1 MDLVDARFIAF
12 AAIGALFIVTPG
24 PDTALTIRN
33 ALIYGARGAA
43 RSTLGI
49 ALGSAAWAIAS
60 VAGVAIVLE
69 ASLVA
74 FTALKLAGAAYLV
87 YIGLRS
93 FRAATTTPQTARLRG
108 GGPFTQGLLSNLLN
122 PKAAV
127 FFVTVLPQFVVAGD
141 EPVRFALM
149 LAVYEAL
156 LVLWL
161 DLYGVVVAR
170 AGRTRVGERIRVAL
184 QRLTGIVLV
193 ALGLRLAI
201 ERR

>member
-1 MDLVDARFIAF
+1 MDLFDARFIAF
-12 AAIGALFIVTPG
+12 VAIGMLFIVTPG
-24 PDTALTIRN
+24 PDTALTIRS
-33 ALIYGARGAA
+33 ALVYGARGAA

-69 ASLVA
+69 TSLVA
-74 FTALKLAGAAYLV
+74 FTVLKLAGAAYLV

-93 FRAATTTPQTARLRG
+93 FRTSVATHEPARLRG

-122 PKAAV
+122 PKAAI

-149 LAVYEAL
+149 LLAYEAL

-161 DLYGVVVAR
+161 DLYGLVVAR
-170 AGRTRVGERIRVAL
+170 AGTTRVGVRVRVAL
-184 QRLTGIVLV
+184 QRLTGVVLV
-193 ALGLRLAI
+193 ALGVRLAL